1 EEEEAEQRKYERRIE
16 RIEPVGRADSSLER
30 SPVLSLESM
39 LKPVEVSNEGGPLGI
54 HVVPFSSQDVR
65 TQGLLVKRLE
75 PGGKAEHE
83 HLFQEND
90 CIVRINQGD
99 IRNLRFEQ
107 AQNNFRQA
115 MRSQV
120 ILFHVVP
127 ASKKRQYDILL
138 AQNELSPP
146 QSNRVRF
153 SQDSQHPGNRSSLD
167 ASMPSRSGKQ
177 AINHNHQGPLGRSTP
192 EPDRRNA
199 TLPHASP
206 HILISRTPSAPSPS
220 LQRRISTTL
229 SNSSYLKKKGSS
241 FNIQLKKGPE
251 GLGFSITS
259 RDVPIGGIAPIYIKN
274 ILPRGAAIQDGRMK
288 AGDRLLEVSGVDLN
302 GKSQEEVVALL
313 RATPMD
319 GKVNILV
326 FRQMDP
332 LLPREVMAGL
342 LPSSSLLSVALTAGV
357 GFTAPQQTRKPFMPT
372 SLLPIKLSLAP
383 RRLTLPKELLKLYIA
398 EH

>member
-1 EEEEAEQRKYERRIE
+1 
-16 RIEPVGRADSSLER
+16 
-30 SPVLSLESM
+30 
-39 LKPVEVSNEGGPLGI
+39 
-54 HVVPFSSQDVR
+54 

-90 CIVRINQGD
+90 CIVRINQID

-107 AQNNFRQA
+107 AQNIFRQA

-120 ILFHVVP
+120 IHFHVVP
-127 ASKKRQYDILL
+127 ASKKRQYDIFL

-220 LQRRISTTL
+220 LQRRISSTP
-229 SNSSYLKKKGSS
+229 SNSSYLKKKGSI
-241 FNIQLKKGPE
+241 FNIQLKKGNN
-251 GLGFSITS
+251 
-259 RDVPIGGIAPIYIKN
+259 K
-274 ILPRGAAIQDGRMK
+274 
-288 AGDRLLEVSGVDLN
+288 DLN
-302 GKSQEEVVALL
+302 E
-313 RATPMD
+313 
-319 GKVNILV
+319 
-326 FRQMDP
+326 
-332 LLPREVMAGL
+332 
-342 LPSSSLLSVALTAGV
+342 
-357 GFTAPQQTRKPFMPT
+357 
-372 SLLPIKLSLAP
+372 
-383 RRLTLPKELLKLYIA
+383 
-398 EH
+398 